1 MLGTGSDSRRTA
13 AGLDDDDGDGW
24 WSSERTQR
32 ADGSKADG
40 RLLKRAPIRIAT
52 QQAPSTK
59 QQARTRRR
67 DQGPEP
73 SPETRISLSNN
84 TRPDSRR
91 QPSAKHPDPALW
103 WRRSDNGIAQGS
115 VRAVRCACHSRAA
128 VGARCICPY
137 GTPSVQRPCVPPT
150 ASVRAALTTYGPRCP
165 GHSLFHRRAPASAW
179 RAARERPQAQMTE
192 RAQGTPGSCRL

>member
-40 RLLKRAPIRIAT
+40 RLLRSSPICIAT
-52 QQAPSTK
+52 QQAPSNK
-59 QQARTRRR
+59 RALEDGMKDRSPAQPR
-67 DQGPEP
+67 D
-73 SPETRISLSNN
+73 THLINN

-91 QPSAKHPDPALW
+91 QPSAKNRDPALW

-150 ASVRAALTTYGPRCP
+150 ASVRAALTTGGSRRPSLRWPLAVSSPRPLLAPRGLLGSGPR
-165 GHSLFHRRAPASAW
+165 RR
-179 RAARERPQAQMTE
+179 
-192 RAQGTPGSCRL
+192 